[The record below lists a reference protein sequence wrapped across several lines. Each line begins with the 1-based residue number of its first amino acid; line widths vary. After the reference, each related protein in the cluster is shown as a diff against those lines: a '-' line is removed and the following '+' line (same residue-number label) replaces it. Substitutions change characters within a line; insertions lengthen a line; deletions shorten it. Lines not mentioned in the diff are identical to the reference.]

1 MQQKLQC
8 LPLLYRVK
16 IRIINSGSKVL
27 DRTDNASVIFGA
39 IGIVGYGTGG
49 GRIVFGVDEMPRF
62 APWPL
67 PSLVVGP
74 DGAVGY
80 VEPRVGLDEG
90 VEEGEAGRVEVS
102 EG

>member
-1 MQQKLQC
+1 
-8 LPLLYRVK
+8 
-16 IRIINSGSKVL
+16 
-27 DRTDNASVIFGA
+27 
-39 IGIVGYGTGG
+39 
-49 GRIVFGVDEMPRF
+49 MPRF

-67 PSLVVGP
+67 PFLVVGP

-80 VEPRVGLDEG
+80 VEPCVGLDEG